1 MRGQTVVKNASDSA
15 FASFL
20 QFLLG
25 SLPVSKKDFLVK
37 SSQLISFGGGL
48 VMVLACGLCF
58 LNIVISGIN
67 SIRGSEY
74 PMVFPFSFAKGR
86 VKKATMAQV
95 RMQLGDFTALGLEI
109 LVVADVLETL
119 LKDTHEFSYEE
130 LGKIAAIALCRTLLA
145 WALSKE
151 LEEVESRIKEKLSSD
166 ERGDYGERRGDNG
179 ERLSKKKRDK

>member
-86 VKKATMAQV
+86 VKKATMV
-95 RMQLGDFTALGLEI
+95 ILSHLDEMALFAFGIYLW
-109 LVVADVLETL
+109 L
-119 LKDTHEFSYEE
+119 L
-130 LGKIAAIALCRTLLA
+130 LQII
-145 WALSKE
+145 
-151 LEEVESRIKEKLSSD
+151 
-166 ERGDYGERRGDNG
+166 
-179 ERLSKKKRDK
+179 